1 MIVTEFGSGGSSPRV
16 TDREGDRTE
25 LQPDSPDPYNK
36 AACRNK
42 HVPRNC
48 VPAPTRS
55 RASAPHSHFPVL
67 SVWLRD
73 LIISLAISAF
83 IIIFLY
89 QPVKVEGTSMMPS
102 LDDQERIFVN
112 KYVYR
117 LEPIERGDIVVFR
130 YPRDPS
136 KSFIKRVIGL
146 AGDRI
151 RIEAGEVFVNGAALE
166 EDYVPAA
173 YADQRSYSEM
183 VVPPNS
189 YFVLGDHRTMS
200 NDSRDFGPVNV
211 GYIYGKAVFGYWPMD
226 KMGRVR

>member
-1 MIVTEFGSGGSSPRV
+1 MPEQASPADLLSRK
-16 TDREGDRTE
+16 TPT
-25 LQPDSPDPYNK
+25 
-36 AACRNK
+36 
-42 HVPRNC
+42 
-48 VPAPTRS
+48 PAPVRHL
-55 RASAPHSHFPVL
+55 PMI

-117 LEPIERGDIVVFR
+117 LEPIQRGDVIVFR

-151 RIEAGEVFVNGAALE
+151 RIEGGEVFVNGAEQE

-173 YADQRSYSEM
+173 YADQRSYGEI
-183 VVPPNS
+183 VVPPHS

-200 NDSRDFGPVNV
+200 NDSRDFGPVDV
-211 GYIYGKAVFGYWPMD
+211 GFIYGKAVFGYWPMD